1 MSQCKPGC
9 KPKNNMNATVNVLC
23 YKSKTLANGENPLM
37 ISVCKDGK
45 RSYKS
50 LGISINPVFWDF
62 SKNQPK
68 RNCPNKEQ
76 IEQLIS
82 EKKKVFS
89 QTILELNTTE
99 KDYTS
104 DSLIDKVSKPFKLQ
118 TVGQVFLAQIQ
129 QLEAT
134 KRKGYALS
142 CKQVYNS
149 LIKFNGHL
157 NLYFSDIDVSWLRK
171 YEIWLRSDGIAEN
184 TIGIRFRTLRMMY
197 NIAITEKIVNPE
209 HYPFHTYKVSKLHE
223 ETAKRALTK
232 SDIQKV
238 IDYHSSKS
246 HIQLA
251 IDIFTFT
258 YFMGGINFV
267 DIAFL
272 TNTNIVENQLVYYR
286 KKTGKLIK
294 LPIQPKAMELI
305 CKYQNANSE
314 YLFPILFSYHTTEQ
328 QIANRIHKVITKV
341 NTQLKKL
348 GKELKIQI
356 DITTY
361 VARHSFATVLKRS
374 GVSTSIISES
384 LGHSSEKVT
393 RIYLDSFENSQIS
406 EAMMN
411 LL

>member
-1 MSQCKPGC
+1 
-9 KPKNNMNATVNVLC
+9 MNASVNVLC
-23 YKSKTLANGENPLM
+23 YKSKTLSNGENPLM
-37 ISVCKDGK
+37 IRVCKDGK
-45 RSYKS
+45 RTYKS
-50 LGISINPVFWDF
+50 LGISVNPLFWDF
-62 SKNQPK
+62 TKSKPK

-82 EKKKVFS
+82 EKKKAFT
-89 QTILELNTTE
+89 QTILELNTTAKE
-99 KDYTS
+99 YTTN
-104 DSLIDKVSKPFKLQ
+104 SLIDSVNKPFILQ
-118 TVGQVFLAQIQ
+118 TVEQVFLSQIE
-129 QLEAT
+129 QLEST

-149 LIKFNGHL
+149 LLKFNKHL
-157 NLYFSDIDVSWLRK
+157 NIYFSDIDVSWLRK
-171 YEIWLRSDGIAEN
+171 YEVWLRSEGIAEN

-197 NIAITEKIVNPE
+197 NIAITEKFVNPE
-209 HYPFHTYKVSKLHE
+209 CYPFHTYKVSKLHE

-238 IDYHSSKS
+238 IDYNSNKS
-246 HIQLA
+246 HVQLA

-272 TNTNIVENQLVYYR
+272 TKENIIENQLIYSR

-294 LPIQPKAMELI
+294 LPLQPKALEI
-305 CKYQNANSE
+305 IYKYQNPENK
-314 YLFPILFSYHTTEQ
+314 YLFPILFNYHITEQ
-328 QIANRIHKVITKV
+328 QTANRIHKVITKV
-341 NTQLKKL
+341 NAQLKKL
-348 GKELKIQI
+348 GKELKMQI

-374 GVSTSIISES
+374 GVATSIISES

-393 RIYLDSFENSQIS
+393 RIYLDGFENSQID
-406 EAMMN
+406 EAMKN

>member
-1 MSQCKPGC
+1 
-9 KPKNNMNATVNVLC
+9 
-23 YKSKTLANGENPLM
+23 
-37 ISVCKDGK
+37 
-45 RSYKS
+45 
-50 LGISINPVFWDF
+50 
-62 SKNQPK
+62 
-68 RNCPNKEQ
+68 
-76 IEQLIS
+76 
-82 EKKKVFS
+82 
-89 QTILELNTTE
+89 
-99 KDYTS
+99 
-104 DSLIDKVSKPFKLQ
+104 
-118 TVGQVFLAQIQ
+118 
-129 QLEAT
+129 
-134 KRKGYALS
+134 
-142 CKQVYNS
+142 
-149 LIKFNGHL
+149 
-157 NLYFSDIDVSWLRK
+157 
-171 YEIWLRSDGIAEN
+171 
-184 TIGIRFRTLRMMY
+184 
-197 NIAITEKIVNPE
+197 
-209 HYPFHTYKVSKLHE
+209 
-223 ETAKRALTK
+223 
-232 SDIQKV
+232 
-238 IDYHSSKS
+238 
-246 HIQLA
+246 
-251 IDIFTFT
+251 
-258 YFMGGINFV
+258 MGGINFV

-272 TNTNIVENQLVYYR
+272 TKANIVENQLVYYR

-361 VARHSFATVLKRS
+361 VAWHSFATVLKRS

>member
-1 MSQCKPGC
+1 
-9 KPKNNMNATVNVLC
+9 MNASVNVLC
-23 YKSKTLANGENPLM
+23 YKSKTLSNGENPLM
-37 ISVCKDGK
+37 IRVCKDGK
-45 RSYKS
+45 RTYKS
-50 LGISINPVFWDF
+50 LGISVNPLFWDF
-62 SKNQPK
+62 TKSKPK

-82 EKKKVFS
+82 EKKKAFT
-89 QTILELNTTE
+89 QTILELNTTAKE
-99 KDYTS
+99 YTTN
-104 DSLIDKVSKPFKLQ
+104 SLIDSVNKPFILQ
-118 TVGQVFLAQIQ
+118 TVEQVFLSQIE
-129 QLEAT
+129 QLEST

-149 LIKFNGHL
+149 LLKFNKHL
-157 NLYFSDIDVSWLRK
+157 NIYFSDIDVSWLRK
-171 YEIWLRSDGIAEN
+171 YEVWLRSEGIAEN

-197 NIAITEKIVNPE
+197 NIAITEKFVNTE
-209 HYPFHTYKVSKLHE
+209 FYPFHTYKVSKLHE

-232 SDIQKV
+232 SDIQKI
-238 IDYHSSKS
+238 IDYNSNKS
-246 HIQLA
+246 HVQLA

-272 TNTNIVENQLVYYR
+272 TKENIIENQLIYSR

-294 LPIQPKAMELI
+294 LPLQPKALEI
-305 CKYQNANSE
+305 IYKYQNHENK
-314 YLFPILFSYHTTEQ
+314 YLFPILFNYHITEQ
-328 QIANRIHKVITKV
+328 QTANRIHKVITKV

-348 GKELKIQI
+348 GKELKMQI

-374 GVSTSIISES
+374 GVATSIISES

-393 RIYLDSFENSQIS
+393 RIYLDGFENSQIN
-406 EAMMN
+406 EAMKN